1 VHHPKSI
8 TYHIDKKDDHHP
20 KLDMTEE
27 ANPEEIKQHQSLI
40 GAFQWAISLLEVNM
54 ISSVQQCLVWGDLVL
69 PQSLVVT
76 SNV

>member
-8 TYHIDKKDDHHP
+8 IYHTDKKDDDHHP
-20 KLDMTEE
+20 KLDMTGE
-27 ANPEEIKQHQSLI
+27 ANREEIKQHQSLI

-54 ISSVQQCLVWGDLVL
+54 ISSVQQCLLWGDLVL
-69 PQSLVVT
+69 PQSLVT

>member
-1 VHHPKSI
+1 VHHPKSV

-27 ANPEEIKQHQSLI
+27 ANREEIKQHQSLI
-40 GAFQWAISLLEVNM
+40 GAFRWAISLLQVNM
-54 ISSVQQCLVWGDLVL
+54 ISSVQRCLWGDLVL
-69 PQSLVVT
+69 PQSLVT